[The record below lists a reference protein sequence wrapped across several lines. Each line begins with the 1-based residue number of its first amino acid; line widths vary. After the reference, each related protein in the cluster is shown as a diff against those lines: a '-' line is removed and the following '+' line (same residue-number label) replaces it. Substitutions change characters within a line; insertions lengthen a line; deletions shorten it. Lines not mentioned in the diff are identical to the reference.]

1 MDSGAA
7 MQGAPVEAGTPDQ
20 PVRGADRLVSL
31 DFIRGIAVLGILFA
45 NITAFGQPYM
55 AYFWPEALAEP
66 ATAGDKNVWLFQTIF
81 IDHKFRGL
89 FSLLFGAGLYLFM
102 ERAWAR
108 GRSRWLQF
116 RRLGW
121 LLGFGLLH

>member
-66 ATAGDKNVWLFQTIF
+66 AT
-81 IDHKFRGL
+81 
-89 FSLLFGAGLYLFM
+89 
-102 ERAWAR
+102 R
-108 GRSRWLQF
+108 GRA
-116 RRLGW
+116 GAAA
-121 LLGFGLLH
+121 GFSSAGSAGSWASASFTIS